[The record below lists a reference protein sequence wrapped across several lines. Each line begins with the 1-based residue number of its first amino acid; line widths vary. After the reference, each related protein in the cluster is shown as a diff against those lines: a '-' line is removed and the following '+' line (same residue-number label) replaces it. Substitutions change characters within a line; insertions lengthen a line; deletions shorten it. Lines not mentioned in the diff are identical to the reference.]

1 MGYYDRGEHMK
12 VEPKRISKNASR
24 LLKALVDHNKERK
37 DIERLAAALD
47 YDDPAQLETDIEDF
61 LTKAIAMRKNSAKRR

>member
-1 MGYYDRGEHMK
+1 MK
-12 VEPKRISKNASR
+12 VEPKQVSRNASR

-61 LTKAIAMRKNSAKRR
+61 LTEAITMRKNSAKRR